1 MNLKKLCNLT
11 NQLSK
16 PAATDTEKSERVSRL
31 SQIQLFVIPWTVV
44 HAASLSMG
52 FSRQES
58 WSGLPLPPPG
68 DLPSPGTEPG
78 SPGFFIPEPPGKPIR
93 C

>member
-1 MNLKKLCNLT
+1 MCAC
-11 NQLSK
+11 
-16 PAATDTEKSERVSRL
+16 AACSVVSG
-31 SQIQLFVIPWTVV
+31 SFVTLWTV
-44 HAASLSMG
+44 ALQAPLPMG
-52 FSRQES
+52 FFRQES

-78 SPGFFIPEPPGKPIR
+78 SPGFFIPEPPWKPIH